1 MAPTD
6 QMASNHGVAAK
17 ADFYWA
23 LGWIIA
29 GGTIVHGG
37 WTMDRLERLNINP
50 YTAPG
55 LVPAILGA
63 GLAIMGFLLMV
74 RALRAGAFRD
84 ANAERTE
91 LAWNTRLI
99 LASILCIGYGAGL
112 VGRGLPFWLATFLF
126 VFVSIAIFRWSDYRS
141 SGRVMRGLM
150 IAALCGAAT
159 AIGVTLTFQE
169 IFLVRLP

>member
-1 MAPTD
+1 MEPTD
-6 QMASNHGVAAK
+6 QIASNRGVAPK
-17 ADFYWA
+17 ADFYWS

-29 GGTIVHGG
+29 GGAIVHGG

-55 LVPAILGA
+55 LVPAILGMS
-63 GLAIMGFLLMV
+63 LAIMGFLLMV
-74 RALRAGAFRD
+74 RALRAGAFRN
-84 ANAERTE
+84 AGAERTE
-91 LAWNTRLI
+91 PASHTRLI
-99 LASILCIGYGAGL
+99 LASILCVGYGAGL

-126 VFVSIAIFRWSDYRS
+126 VSVSIAMFRWPDYRL
-141 SGRVMRGLM
+141 SGQVVRGLM